1 MRIATKG
8 PGRRRWYS
16 YRAFDLRSDKLSRYA
31 RQAAVAPLTPA
42 LGLYVTHR
50 LGETAAVSRR
60 DQLDGVAEV
69 TRAVMTA
76 AEQSRRLE
84 SEEADL
90 VSRLATAEQSVLDAE
105 ARAGGQR

>member
-1 MRIATKG
+1 MRVATNR

-16 YRAFDLRSDKLSRYA
+16 YRAFDLRPDKLSRYA

-42 LGLYVTHR
+42 LGLYITQR

-60 DQLDGVAEV
+60 NHLDSVAEV

-90 VSRLATAEQSVLDAE
+90 VSRLTSAEQEVVDAE
-105 ARAGGQR
+105 ACAGGQR